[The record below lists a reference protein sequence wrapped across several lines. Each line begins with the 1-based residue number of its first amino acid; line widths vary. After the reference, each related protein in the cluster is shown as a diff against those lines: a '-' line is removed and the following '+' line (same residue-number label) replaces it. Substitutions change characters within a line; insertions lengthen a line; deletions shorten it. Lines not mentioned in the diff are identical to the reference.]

1 MGIPLDMQSLRKC
14 LEVASPAFEAE
25 LTAKTTEAREFAEV
39 LQLCTLRKRALL
51 KGLMTRSAKT
61 SRLAVV
67 GAANMRPLVDF
78 IEHFAAV
85 LGHVDC
91 ETWVG
96 EYDNYHAEIMNT
108 DSPLYEFKP
117 DAILLLPSERRCV
130 YNGPLGSSRSA
141 QEDAGQRAVSEL
153 LDLCKIAHENSGA
166 EVIVGNFRL
175 PPYFDPGPMRNTS
188 FDLRLLVSQVRQLR
202 VRSEIAELCP
212 YLRH

>member
-1 MGIPLDMQSLRKC
+1 MQSLRKC
-14 LEVASPAFEAE
+14 LEAASPAFEAE

-51 KGLMTRSAKT
+51 KGLMTRPART

-85 LGHVDC
+85 LGNVDC

-96 EYDNYHAEIMNT
+96 AYDNYHAEIMNT

-117 DAILLLPSERRCV
+117 DAIP
-130 YNGPLGSSRSA
+130 
-141 QEDAGQRAVSEL
+141 AVAL
-153 LDLCKIAHENSGA
+153 
-166 EVIVGNFRL
+166 
-175 PPYFDPGPMRNTS
+175 
-188 FDLRLLVSQVRQLR
+188 
-202 VRSEIAELCP
+202 
-212 YLRH
+212 